1 MNPHAVHSDSY
12 VLRTMRG
19 HYVKD
24 DSGLYRQF
32 KTKINAQ
39 AFAESNLSE
48 DVFIVPVRVAIT
60 PTVSGRPRQV
70 VAVHKAGP
78 QEVSQAYQTYL

>member
-32 KTKINAQ
+32 KTKIHAQ

-48 DVFIVPVRVAIT
+48 DVYIVPVRVAIT

-78 QEVSQAYQTYL
+78 QEVSKTNYTYL